1 MADKNAGQLAREKQA
16 KANKAAGVKRKA
28 ADESRQKEGQR
39 NRDLAKKRQ
48 PYKNFGTTKK
58 TLEERYTPEE
68 IAKMNMKKAPKP
80 VQGAG
85 NMPLS
90 DAEAAKQVEILKAQN
105 KDKKVKKMNR
115 GGMTQQ
121 ERGRRGNPPPQREK
135 LIHYPMDN
143 TGDYAEAE
151 EFDGTEM
158 DTPTS
163 TPNPIPRRGPRMA
176 RGGMT
181 KRMMGA
187 SNAPESGPTKPMVSP
202 KPKPKGPAPYD
213 DSDPKPRKMKSG
225 GKVRG
230 YGMARGGKACKM
242 R

>member
-1 MADKNAGQLAREKQA
+1 MNRSSMSKQMMQEGGKVKPKKKESEDSKQARADSKALVGNLNLTPREKALKKA
-16 KANKAAGVKRKA
+16 KDSSQSKKDAA
-28 ADESRQKEGQR
+28 
-39 NRDLAKKRQ
+39 AKK
-48 PYKNFGTTKK
+48 
-58 TLEERYTPEE
+58 
-68 IAKMNMKKAPKP
+68 KKAT
-80 VQGAG
+80 G
-85 NMPLS
+85 
-90 DAEAAKQVEILKAQN
+90 DAVY
-105 KDKKVKKMNR
+105 KKYVN
-115 GGMTQQ
+115 QY
-121 ERGRRGNPPPQREK
+121 QREK
-135 LIHYPMDN
+135 DR
-143 TGDYAEAE
+143 TGVNKKADTFFDKVGDKVRGSAVGKYAKSKGTGTFSRDDEAQMQARK
-151 EFDGTEM
+151 DVKGYKKGGM
-158 DTPTS
+158 AKK
-163 TPNPIPRRGPRMA
+163 MA

>member
-121 ERGRRGNPPPQREK
+121 ERGRRGNPPPQRK
-135 LIHYPMDN
+135 PNPKMLQV
-143 TGDYAEAE
+143 
-151 EFDGTEM
+151 
-158 DTPTS
+158 DTPRMEDA
-163 TPNPIPRRGPRMA
+163 PPGMA

>member
-68 IAKMNMKKAPKP
+68 IAKMNMKKNPKP

-85 NMPLS
+85 NMPL
-90 DAEAAKQVEILKAQN
+90 DDKQAAQQVDFLESKN
-105 KDKKVKKMNR
+105 KEKEMKGMKKMNM
-115 GGMTQQ
+115 GGMTAPMM
-121 ERGRRGNPPPQREK
+121 GDIKSKKPMMPPKRKPAPRP
-135 LIHYPMDN
+135 IVDPMAKAPD
-143 TGDYAEAE
+143 
-151 EFDGTEM
+151 
-158 DTPTS
+158 
-163 TPNPIPRRGPRMA
+163 PRMKDPRA
-176 RGGMT
+176 KRGAMP
-181 KRMMGA
+181 MMQAG
-187 SNAPESGPTKPMVSP
+187 GDV
-202 KPKPKGPAPYD
+202 PAY
-213 DSDPKPRKMKSG
+213 KAGK
-225 GKVRG
+225 KVRG
-230 YGMARGGKACKM
+230 YGKARGGKACKM

>member
-115 GGMTQQ
+115 GGMTTSNKYDKNKK
-121 ERGRRGNPPPQREK
+121 ERRHEADLQSGRLRMEKIPNFEQPPVE
-135 LIHYPMDN
+135 
-143 TGDYAEAE
+143 
-151 EFDGTEM
+151 
-158 DTPTS
+158 
-163 TPNPIPRRGPRMA
+163 PIPDHGFKN
-176 RGGMT
+176 GGMT
-181 KRMMGA
+181 SKMSKQKGGNTVIVDPA
-187 SNAPESGPTKPMVSP
+187 KKSP
-202 KPKPKGPAPYD
+202 KSRMKTSGSGSKMAM
-213 DSDPKPRKMKSG
+213 MKSG